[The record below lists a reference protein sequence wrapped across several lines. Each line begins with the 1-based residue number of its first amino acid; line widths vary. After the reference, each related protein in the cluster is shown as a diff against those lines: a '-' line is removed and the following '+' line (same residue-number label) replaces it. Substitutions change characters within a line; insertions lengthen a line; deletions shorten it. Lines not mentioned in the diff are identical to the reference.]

1 MQLRESLLNLAITCV
16 LVLIVVLVAILLK
29 QGQPVSVPAAVPV
42 NIASANAQPNVR
54 RPVLDQFVSLPAPEF
69 IDSRANEADIMR
81 IKSGAEEFV
90 FVLYFIDAAEV
101 STTNSSRLAEQA
113 RYFNNTSAQAV
124 IDTGKDAIVYVR
136 ELLTKHPFTVL
147 TRWEQIPNSTR
158 YYALIVVEYA
168 PGKRSYLA
176 DLLVRKGLARVAGI
190 TTFLPTDDPRTM
202 EDYLFELKNLG
213 RQAKLKKEGVWGK

>member
-29 QGQPVSVPAAVPV
+29 QGRPATVPAAVPV
-42 NIASANAQPNVR
+42 SVANANAPVTSR
-54 RPVLDQFVSLPAPEF
+54 RPVLDQFVALPTPEF

-101 STTNSSRLAEQA
+101 SSTNSSRLAEQA
-113 RYFNNTSAQAV
+113 RYFNGTHAQAV
-124 IDTGKDAIVYVR
+124 LETGKEAVHYVR

-190 TTFLPTDDPRTM
+190 TTFLPADDPRSM
-202 EDYLFELKNLG
+202 EDYLFELKNLS
-213 RQAKLKKEGVWGK
+213 RQAQLKKEGVWGK